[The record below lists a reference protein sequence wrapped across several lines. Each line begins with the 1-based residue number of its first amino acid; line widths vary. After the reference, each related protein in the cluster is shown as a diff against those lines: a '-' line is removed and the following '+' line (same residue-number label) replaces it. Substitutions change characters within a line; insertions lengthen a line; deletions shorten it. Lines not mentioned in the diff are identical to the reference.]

1 MKNAIK
7 VLCFVIAF
15 IVIGAGS
22 IWFYFT
28 WDKGEFKYVD
38 GSEKGTVVIT
48 DYLGESKDVVI
59 PGRLRGKKV
68 TIIGESAFKKTDIE
82 SIEIGKNV
90 TVIEKNAFNG
100 CESLKTVKLC
110 EGVRSVGETAFID
123 CKALETV
130 TIPST
135 LEKLGD
141 GVFLETGIKEI
152 DFSNNDYFVFK
163 DNAIYSKD
171 MTELYMVLPT
181 AKVTEYIC
189 SDTLTDIHSFAFSN
203 HAELKSFKFNDNIKK
218 VNQGV
223 FASCTGLERIT
234 LPKSVIIIDGLPFV
248 ASGLKEIFIPA
259 STTKIDKVAF
269 AKMEEQ
275 LTIVTPK
282 GSFAE
287 NYAKNNGLKVRT
299 GEGL

>member
-28 WDKGEFKYVD
+28 WDKGEFEYVD
-38 GSEKGTVVIT
+38 GSEKGTAVIT
-48 DYLGESKDVVI
+48 DYLGESKNVVI
-59 PGRLRGKKV
+59 PKRLRGKKV

-82 SIEIGKNV
+82 SIEIGNNV
-90 TVIEKNAFNG
+90 TVVEKNAFNG
-100 CESLKTVKLC
+100 CQSLKTVKLC
-110 EGVRSVGETAFID
+110 EGVRSVGENAFIE

-130 TIPST
+130 TVPST

-141 GVFLETGIKEI
+141 GAFIETAIKEI
-152 DFSNNDYFVFK
+152 DFSNNDYFTLK
-163 DNAIYSKD
+163 DSIIYSKD
-171 MTELYMVLPT
+171 MTELVMVLPT
-181 AKVTEYIC
+181 AKVTEYVC
-189 SDTLTDIHSFAFSN
+189 PDTLTDIHSLAFNN
-203 HAELKSFKFNDNIKK
+203 HAELKSFKFNEKITK

-223 FASCTGLERIT
+223 FANCTGLEKLT
-234 LPKSVIIIDGLPFV
+234 LPKSVVFIDGLPFV
-248 ASGLKEIFIPA
+248 SSGLKEIFIPA

-269 AKMEEQ
+269 VKMEEQ

-287 NYAKNNGLKVRT
+287 RYAKNNGLKVRT
-299 GEGL
+299 GESL